1 MRGIGRYVWIGCCGA
16 LGLLAIAPTARAQTP
31 QVRVVVHAA
40 NPATTITRE
49 LAEQLFLKQRTQ
61 WSNKTDVLVIDQTDR
76 SPVRQAFSERVLRR
90 QINAVKRYW
99 QGMIFTGSTQPPMEV
114 TDDAAVL
121 RIVQGNPRAVGYV
134 SAAAPLPPGVKELA
148 VSGT

>member
-1 MRGIGRYVWIGCCGA
+1 MRGISRHVWIGWCGA
-16 LGLLAIAPTARAQTP
+16 LGLVAIAPPARAQTP

-40 NPATTITRE
+40 NPSTTITRE

-61 WSNKTDVLVIDQTDR
+61 WSNKMDVVVIDQADR
-76 SPVRQAFSERVLRR
+76 SPIRQIFSERVLRR
-90 QINAVKRYW
+90 QVNAVKRYW
-99 QGMIFTGSTQPPMEV
+99 QGMVFTGSTQPPMEV
-114 TDDAAVL
+114 AGDAEVL